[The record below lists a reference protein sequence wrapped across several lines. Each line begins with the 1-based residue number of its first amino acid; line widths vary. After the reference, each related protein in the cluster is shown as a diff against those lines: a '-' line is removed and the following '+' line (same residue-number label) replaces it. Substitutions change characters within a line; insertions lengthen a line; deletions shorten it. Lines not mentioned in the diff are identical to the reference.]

1 MLRSVRRVSRSRRRD
16 SGCREA
22 ELQGMMKYTF
32 RTNAHCSSRV
42 SCATFFR
49 ATWGG
54 RPVSRPEKTLAG
66 ILGRVSYGS
75 KTLVQAPAR
84 AFRCLICFTLFIGL
98 VHGMQNVQSPTIFF
112 SNTTV
117 YTSCATLFGV
127 TQLLVAPRSL
137 VRPKGL
143 VFGKI
148 YSLGE
153 LFLKF

>member
-1 MLRSVRRVSRSRRRD
+1 MGSLPTKKTKERGWGWMLRSVRRVSRSRRRD

-112 SNTTV
+112 QIPPCT
-117 YTSCATLFGV
+117 
-127 TQLLVAPRSL
+127 LVAPL
-137 VRPKGL
+137 YL
-143 VFGKI
+143 A
-148 YSLGE
+148 
-153 LFLKF
+153 

>member
-1 MLRSVRRVSRSRRRD
+1 MGSLPPTKKTKERGWGWMLRSVRRVSRSRRRD

-66 ILGRVSYGS
+66 ILGRVSYGP

-84 AFRCLICFTLFIGL
+84 CIQVFDLLYP
-98 VHGMQNVQSPTIFF
+98 VHRLGPWDAKCSVTYDFF
-112 SNTTV
+112 FKYHRV
-117 YTSCATLFGV
+117 H
-127 TQLLVAPRSL
+127 
-137 VRPKGL
+137 
-143 VFGKI
+143 
-148 YSLGE
+148 
-153 LFLKF
+153 